1 MERQCFL
8 HGPAHSWAGLSRWWS
23 IQKHFQFEKIGSSNI
38 ISDKYRKKIK
48 ILQYYDDEI
57 RIQGDLDLDT
67 DQETS
72 SVLVILK
79 NNNATFKGSGIFQE
93 YSDKTENIK
102 IVLAPLN

>member
-1 MERQCFL
+1 MCIRD
-8 HGPAHSWAGLSRWWS
+8 R
-23 IQKHFQFEKIGSSNI
+23 
-38 ISDKYRKKIK
+38 
-48 ILQYYDDEI
+48 YYDDEI

-67 DQETS
+67 DQETT

-79 NNNATFKGSGIFQE
+79 NNNATFKGLGIFEE